1 MNTMGYIDR
10 TLKILSR
17 LHPDWAGKLLFP
29 FGKEITSLKPVR
41 LELDLP
47 ERRVDDAYEI
57 ILKNGEKKYIF
68 LEFLFGEDRR
78 AFADYFVKTAMA
90 NSVYGSGK
98 AATLVI
104 QITEG
109 KGTKLEPL
117 FKIEI
122 ENIKNEFRMQ
132 LLHLNQYVK
141 RIENGEL
148 YEFAPLLPLLKGGAN
163 EKTLENVK
171 ELIEK
176 EKDSRMRADLYS
188 VAITMAGRYLNKD
201 FLWKFFKEEIEMI
214 KDSLIVQDWIDEGI
228 EKGIEKG
235 IKKGIEKGELKR
247 AERDVIEVL
256 EARFDL
262 IHKETFRA
270 LQNVKEIKSLEMLLK
285 KAIKVDSLNEFNE
298 ILKKVED

>member
-1 MNTMGYIDR
+1 MGYIDR

-17 LHPDWAGKLLFP
+17 HHPDWAGKLLFP
-29 FGKEITSLKPVR
+29 FSKEITILKPVS
-41 LELDLP
+41 LELNLP

-57 ILKNGEKKYIF
+57 ILKNGERKYLF

-78 AFADYFVKTAMA
+78 VFADYFVKTAMA

-109 KGTKLEPL
+109 KGTALEPF

-132 LLHLNQYVK
+132 LLHLNQYVNE
-141 RIENGEL
+141 IESGEL

-163 EKTLENVK
+163 ERTLDNVK

-176 EKDSRMRADLYS
+176 EKDFETRADLYS
-188 VAITMAGRYLNKD
+188 VAITIAGRYVR
-201 FLWKFFKEEIEMI
+201 
-214 KDSLIVQDWIDEGI
+214 SRQ
-228 EKGIEKG
+228 
-235 IKKGIEKGELKR
+235 
-247 AERDVIEVL
+247 
-256 EARFDL
+256 
-262 IHKETFRA
+262 
-270 LQNVKEIKSLEMLLK
+270 
-285 KAIKVDSLNEFNE
+285 
-298 ILKKVED
+298 